1 MHMYVCVGEWKREKK
16 FILAEETKARLQ
28 DHSMSQ
34 HHSADENSTYLLIEN
49 HPRVQTGAVGIN

>member
-1 MHMYVCVGEWKREKK
+1 MYVLGSEREKK

-34 HHSADENSTYLLIEN
+34 YHGADENSTYLLIEN
-49 HPRVQTGAVGIN
+49 QPRVQTGAVGIN